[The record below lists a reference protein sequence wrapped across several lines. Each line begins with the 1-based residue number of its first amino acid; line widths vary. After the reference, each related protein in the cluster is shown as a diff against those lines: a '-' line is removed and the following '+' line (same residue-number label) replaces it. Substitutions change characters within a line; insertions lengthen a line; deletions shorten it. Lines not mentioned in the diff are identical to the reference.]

1 MNNET
6 NEAIMLFIVVAIL
19 LFDCIQTLIQVAQ
32 NGIFKSKRQI
42 LMEKTKLELK
52 QMLKGVRGIS
62 RLTKLELVELIIA

>member
-6 NEAIMLFIVVAIL
+6 EAAVMFFVVAAIL

-32 NGIFKSKRQI
+32 NGIFKSQRQI

-62 RLTKLELVELIIA
+62 RLNKVELVELIIA